1 MDYKQV
7 EGRSDLF
14 RDTDSGAI
22 VNTDRSAY
30 LAYKA
35 KQQQRI
41 NEMGRID
48 KLQNEIDEIKS
59 LLYKV
64 IDKLKLDKYI

>member
-1 MDYKQV
+1 MNFKQV

-14 RDTDSGAI
+14 RDDDNGAI

-35 KQQQRI
+35 KKQQRL
-41 NEMGRID
+41 NDMGRID
-48 KLQNEIDEIKS
+48 KLQTEIDEIKS

-64 IDKLKLDKYI
+64 IDKL

>member
-30 LAYKA
+30 LAYKS
-35 KQQQRI
+35 KQQQRL

-48 KLQNEIDEIKS
+48 KLQDEIDEIKS

-64 IDKLKLDKYI
+64 IDKL

>member
-1 MDYKQV
+1 MNFRQV

-14 RDTDSGAI
+14 RDDDNGAI

-30 LAYKA
+30 LAYKT
-35 KQQQRI
+35 KKQQRI
-41 NEMGRID
+41 NEMGRIEN
-48 KLQNEIDEIKS
+48 LQNEVDEIKS

-64 IDKLKLDKYI
+64 IDKL

>member
-14 RDTDSGAI
+14 RDNDSGAI

-35 KQQQRI
+35 KERQRL
-41 NEMGRID
+41 NEMDRIE
-48 KLQNEIDEIKS
+48 KLQNEVDEIKS

-64 IDKLKLDKYI
+64 IDNL

>member
-35 KQQQRI
+35 KKQQRL
-41 NEMGRID
+41 NEMGRIENYRM
-48 KLQNEIDEIKS
+48 KLMKSSHFCIK
-59 LLYKV
+59 
-64 IDKLKLDKYI
+64 

>member
-1 MDYKQV
+1 MNYKQV

-30 LAYKA
+30 LAYKT
-35 KQQQRI
+35 KRNQRL
-41 NEMGRID
+41 NEMSRIE
-48 KLQNEIDEIKS
+48 KLQDEIDEIKS

-64 IDKLKLDKYI
+64 IDKL

>member
-1 MDYKQV
+1 MNFKQV

-14 RDTDSGAI
+14 IDDDNGAI

-30 LAYKA
+30 LASKT
-35 KQQQRI
+35 KNQQRL

-64 IDKLKLDKYI
+64 IDKL

>member
-1 MDYKQV
+1 MNFRQV

-14 RDTDSGAI
+14 RDDDNGAI

-35 KQQQRI
+35 KKQQRLDQ
-41 NEMGRID
+41 MGRIE
-48 KLQNEIDEIKS
+48 KLQNEVDEIKS

-64 IDKLKLDKYI
+64 IDKL

>member
-22 VNTDRSAY
+22 VNNDISAY
-30 LAYKA
+30 LEYKA
-35 KQQQRI
+35 KQQQRL

-64 IDKLKLDKYI
+64 IDKL

>member
-1 MDYKQV
+1 MNYKQV

-35 KQQQRI
+35 KKQQRL

-64 IDKLKLDKYI
+64 IDKL

>member
-30 LAYKA
+30 LAYKSK
-35 KQQQRI
+35 KQQRL

-48 KLQNEIDEIKS
+48 KLQDEIDEIKS

-64 IDKLKLDKYI
+64 IDKL

>member
-30 LAYKA
+30 LAYKSK
-35 KQQQRI
+35 KQQRL
-41 NEMGRID
+41 NEMGRIE

-64 IDKLKLDKYI
+64 IDKL

>member
-1 MDYKQV
+1 MNYKQV

-14 RDTDSGAI
+14 RDTDNGAI

-30 LAYKA
+30 LAYKT
-35 KQQQRI
+35 KRNQRL

-48 KLQNEIDEIKS
+48 KLQDEIDEIKS

-64 IDKLKLDKYI
+64 IDKL

>member
-1 MDYKQV
+1 MNYKQV

-30 LAYKA
+30 LAYKT
-35 KQQQRI
+35 KKNQRL

-64 IDKLKLDKYI
+64 IDKL

>member
-14 RDTDSGAI
+14 RDNDSGDK

-30 LAYKA
+30 
-35 KQQQRI
+35 
-41 NEMGRID
+41 
-48 KLQNEIDEIKS
+48 
-59 LLYKV
+59 
-64 IDKLKLDKYI
+64 

>member
-1 MDYKQV
+1 MDYNQV

-14 RDTDSGAI
+14 RDADSGAI

-30 LAYKA
+30 LAYKT
-35 KQQQRI
+35 KKEQRL

-64 IDKLKLDKYI
+64 IDKL

>member
-30 LAYKA
+30 LAYKT
-35 KQQQRI
+35 KQQQRL
-41 NEMGRID
+41 NEMGRIE
-48 KLQNEIDEIKS
+48 KLQNEVDEIKS

-64 IDKLKLDKYI
+64 IDKL

>member
-30 LAYKA
+30 LAYKT
-35 KQQQRI
+35 KQQQRL
-41 NEMGRID
+41 NEMGRIE

-64 IDKLKLDKYI
+64 VDKL

>member
-1 MDYKQV
+1 MNYKQV

-14 RDTDSGAI
+14 RDADNGAI

-35 KQQQRI
+35 KKNQRL
-41 NEMGRID
+41 NEMGRIE

-64 IDKLKLDKYI
+64 IDKL

>member
-30 LAYKA
+30 LAYKS
-35 KQQQRI
+35 KKEQRL
-41 NEMGRID
+41 NEMGRIE
-48 KLQNEIDEIKS
+48 KLQDEIDEIKS

-64 IDKLKLDKYI
+64 IDKL

>member
-14 RDTDSGAI
+14 RDNDSGAI

-35 KQQQRI
+35 KQRQRL
-41 NEMGRID
+41 NEMDRIE
-48 KLQNEIDEIKS
+48 KLQNEVDEIKS

-64 IDKLKLDKYI
+64 IDKL

>member
-1 MDYKQV
+1 MNYKQV

-14 RDTDSGAI
+14 RDTNSGAI

-30 LAYKA
+30 LAYKS
-35 KQQQRI
+35 KQQQRL

-48 KLQNEIDEIKS
+48 KLQDEIDEIKS

-64 IDKLKLDKYI
+64 IDKL

>member
-1 MDYKQV
+1 MNYKQV

-14 RDTDSGAI
+14 RDTENGAI
-22 VNTDRSAY
+22 VNTDKSAY

-35 KQQQRI
+35 KKNQRL
-41 NEMGRID
+41 NEMGRIE
-48 KLQNEIDEIKS
+48 KLQDEIDEIKS

-64 IDKLKLDKYI
+64 IDKL

>member
-14 RDTDSGAI
+14 RDDDSGAI

-35 KQQQRI
+35 KQQQRL

-59 LLYKV
+59 LLYLSL
-64 IDKLKLDKYI
+64 IHI

>member
-1 MDYKQV
+1 MNFKQV

-14 RDTDSGAI
+14 RDDDNGAI

-30 LAYKA
+30 LAYKTK
-35 KQQQRI
+35 KQQRL

-64 IDKLKLDKYI
+64 IDKL

>member
-30 LAYKA
+30 LAYKTK
-35 KQQQRI
+35 KQQRL
-41 NEMGRID
+41 NEMGRIE
-48 KLQNEIDEIKS
+48 KLQDEIDEIKS

-64 IDKLKLDKYI
+64 IDKL

>member
-1 MDYKQV
+1 MNYKQV

-30 LAYKA
+30 LAYKSK
-35 KQQQRI
+35 KQQRL

-64 IDKLKLDKYI
+64 IDKL

>member
-30 LAYKA
+30 LAYKTK
-35 KQQQRI
+35 KQQRL
-41 NEMGRID
+41 NEMGRIE
-48 KLQNEIDEIKS
+48 KLQNEVDEIKS

-64 IDKLKLDKYI
+64 IDKL